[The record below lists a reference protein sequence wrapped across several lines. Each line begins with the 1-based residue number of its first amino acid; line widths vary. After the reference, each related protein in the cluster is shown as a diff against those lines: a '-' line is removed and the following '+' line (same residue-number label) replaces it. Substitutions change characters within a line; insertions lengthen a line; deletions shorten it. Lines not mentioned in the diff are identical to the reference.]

1 MRNADFGLRNE
12 KSKLMKFRVWNFN
25 SELRTP
31 NSPPPSPSPARGEG
45 WRGCRGFTLIEIIV
59 VIVILCIVSAI
70 TIKFLVDSL
79 RIYNMTVNQKTLLD
93 EGKSALE
100 RMCRDIRDAN
110 TIIATG
116 ASSVAFKRTHATTGG
131 DGASENI
138 RFDLSGTTLRKAKGV
153 SGVDGSGGTPY
164 TLADNVTA
172 FTVAYATDEI
182 QLQLTLQLT
191 SGENVTL
198 QTKVHPKNLP
208 KDVTYK
214 NFYQN
219 WMEAISS

>member
-1 MRNADFGLRNE
+1 MRNADFGLRNK
-12 KSKLMKFRVWNFN
+12 KSKLMKFGVWNLE
-25 SELRTP
+25 SELRTQ
-31 NSPPPSPSPARGEG
+31 NPPPPFSFPSRGG
-45 WRGCRGFTLIEIIV
+45 WRGCRGFTLIEIII
-59 VIVILCIVSAI
+59 VIVILCIASAI
-70 TIKFLVDSL
+70 TIKFLADSL

-116 ASSVAFKRTHATTGG
+116 ASSVAFTRTNATGTGQDSAG
-131 DGASENI
+131 ERI
-138 RFDLSGTTLRKAKGV
+138 RFDLSGTTLRKVKGV
-153 SGVDGSGGTPY
+153 ALDGSGGTPY

-172 FTVAYATDEI
+172 FTVAYATYEI

-191 SGENVTL
+191 SGENVIL

-208 KDVTYK
+208 KDATYK
-214 NFYQN
+214 NFYQY

>member
-1 MRNADFGLRNE
+1 MRNADFGLRN
-12 KSKLMKFRVWNFN
+12 K
-25 SELRTP
+25 
-31 NSPPPSPSPARGEG
+31 RGEG
-45 WRGCRGFTLIEIIV
+45 WRGCRGFTLIEMIV
-59 VIVILCIVSAI
+59 VIVILAIVSAI
-70 TIKFLVDSL
+70 SIKFLVDSL
-79 RIYNMTVNQKTLLD
+79 RIYTMTVNQKTLFD
-93 EGKSALE
+93 EGKLALE

-116 ASSVAFKRTHATTGG
+116 ASSVAFKRTHATGTGQDSAG
-131 DGASENI
+131 ENI

-172 FTVAYATDEI
+172 FTVAYATYEI
-182 QLQLTLQLT
+182 QLQLTLSLT